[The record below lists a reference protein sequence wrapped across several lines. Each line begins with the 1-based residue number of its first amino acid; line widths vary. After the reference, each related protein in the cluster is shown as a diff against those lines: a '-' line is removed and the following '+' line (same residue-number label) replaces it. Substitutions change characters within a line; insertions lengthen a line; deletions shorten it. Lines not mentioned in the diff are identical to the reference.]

1 MADKYN
7 QSSAAAMIAQATL
20 HTAVVPRDAVDLASQ
35 PRAIY
40 VLTAGNVAVRDA
52 AGNNITYPVVAG
64 QAKWQAADPEGRCY
78 SCELVN
84 S

>member
-7 QSSAAAMIAQATL
+7 QSSAASMIENGSDWGEAESNVIAAQ
-20 HTAVVPRDAVDLASQ
+20 
-35 PRAIY
+35 
-40 VLTAGNVAVRDA
+40 
-52 AGNNITYPVVAG
+52 
-64 QAKWQAADPEGRCY
+64 QAADPEGRCY